1 MAQELREGDG
11 KAGIARAGKRKWGY
25 DPAQVD
31 SFLERAHTLYDSEG
45 IRLTQRDIQAVS
57 FDLTKDGYVI
67 AQVDAALNRL
77 ERAVVDK
84 QTAWEIAQHGRV
96 TWKAQTENLYQQI
109 LEHVEREQ
117 GERFKP
123 GEAKQ
128 PSYDKK
134 QVDRLTDQIVDKAAA
149 SLGVDGVTE
158 DDVRDLADLNAVSV
172 SNVIFTQRKGKKGY
186 DERQVDYFLNA
197 CVQLLSRIE
206 SYARVGGAS
215 ANEPAAAAAPAPAA
229 AVAAPA
235 EAVSPL
241 FAANAQRPA
250 ADARFASQA
259 AASDDAF
266 DALHQ
271 AEQNLFVAR
280 PAAEQ
285 ADNASAPAAYQ
296 PASYAPASSAAPQP
310 VVSDAPSFGAKSAPA
325 APSTPAVPAVPVA
338 PATPVT
344 PVAPAIPPTAESDSS
359 LAALAHMAQASQDI
373 PAVSV
378 PSFEPKMPSL
388 GTPEELKLNDM
399 PAPVTPAAAPVTAA
413 AAAPAAPSEAPAA
426 PEPPHAQTSH
436 QPAPETMPVSF
447 APANKPVRT
456 TGSVPIPVADHSD
469 DVPAEPVSTPKPA
482 AQPSKDAETKRP
494 EQISDMPFPSLFP
507 TSDDFN
513 SSIPDLSFPTLDHDD
528 TKKEQ

>member
-31 SFLERAHTLYDSEG
+31 AFLERAHTLYDSEG
-45 IRLTQRDIQAVS
+45 IRLTQRDIQSVS

-134 QVDRLTDQIVDKAAA
+134 QVDRLTDQIVDKVAA

-229 AVAAPA
+229 AVAA
-235 EAVSPL
+235 L
-241 FAANAQRPA
+241 
-250 ADARFASQA
+250 
-259 AASDDAF
+259 
-266 DALHQ
+266 
-271 AEQNLFVAR
+271 
-280 PAAEQ
+280 
-285 ADNASAPAAYQ
+285 
-296 PASYAPASSAAPQP
+296 
-310 VVSDAPSFGAKSAPA
+310 
-325 APSTPAVPAVPVA
+325 
-338 PATPVT
+338 
-344 PVAPAIPPTAESDSS
+344 S
-359 LAALAHMAQASQDI
+359 LIHI
-373 PAVSV
+373 
-378 PSFEPKMPSL
+378 
-388 GTPEELKLNDM
+388 
-399 PAPVTPAAAPVTAA
+399 
-413 AAAPAAPSEAPAA
+413 
-426 PEPPHAQTSH
+426 
-436 QPAPETMPVSF
+436 
-447 APANKPVRT
+447 
-456 TGSVPIPVADHSD
+456 
-469 DVPAEPVSTPKPA
+469 
-482 AQPSKDAETKRP
+482 
-494 EQISDMPFPSLFP
+494 
-507 TSDDFN
+507 
-513 SSIPDLSFPTLDHDD
+513 
-528 TKKEQ
+528 

>member
-1 MAQELREGDG
+1 MSSSPS
-11 KAGIARAGKRKWGY
+11 ARAR
-25 DPAQVD
+25 
-31 SFLERAHTLYDSEG
+31 R
-45 IRLTQRDIQAVS
+45 
-57 FDLTKDGYVI
+57 
-67 AQVDAALNRL
+67 
-77 ERAVVDK
+77 
-84 QTAWEIAQHGRV
+84 
-96 TWKAQTENLYQQI
+96 
-109 LEHVEREQ
+109 
-117 GERFKP
+117 
-123 GEAKQ
+123 
-128 PSYDKK
+128 
-134 QVDRLTDQIVDKAAA
+134 
-149 SLGVDGVTE
+149 
-158 DDVRDLADLNAVSV
+158 
-172 SNVIFTQRKGKKGY
+172 GY

-250 ADARFASQA
+250 ADARFAPQA

-310 VVSDAPSFGAKSAPA
+310 VASDAPSFGAKSAPA

-338 PATPVT
+338 PAAPVT
-344 PVAPAIPPTAESDSS
+344 PVAPAVPPTAESDSS

-413 AAAPAAPSEAPAA
+413 SAAPAAPSEAPAT
-426 PEPPHAQTSH
+426 PEPPHAQTRH